1 MALIARYASM
11 AILMVI
17 GIFGSI
23 VYVIAEIPPEHSSAV
38 MVSIVAWALMSFAVG
53 E

>member
-23 VYVIAEIPPEHSSAV
+23 VYVIAEIPLSTAQLLWSPLSPG
-38 MVSIVAWALMSFAVG
+38 L
-53 E
+53 